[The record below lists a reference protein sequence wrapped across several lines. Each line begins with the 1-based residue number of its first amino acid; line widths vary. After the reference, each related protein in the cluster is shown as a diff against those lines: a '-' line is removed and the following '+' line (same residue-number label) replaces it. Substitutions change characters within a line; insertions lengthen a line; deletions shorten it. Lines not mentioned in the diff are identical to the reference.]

1 MELRGNNSDFSCGLK
16 ILDYNAGL
24 DGLVGGSVVETWE
37 KVQNTS
43 RIYDYMLIVL
53 DLIFSG
59 ITSIMFTSLLQN
71 CIIKQIFF
79 C

>member
-24 DGLVGGSVVETWE
+24 VGLVGGSVVETWE